1 MKIFKQFLVKP
12 MSYSKH
18 RKLRLQQST
27 RLSPLGKANSTRRN
41 LQSAIQI
48 PTPILS
54 VRFPKTGLPEI
65 MHPQITIDRLLGH
78 TVVQEQGARVARHSL
93 STIAPVVIEAT
104 EEVGI
109 TIEVE
114 A

>member
-1 MKIFKQFLVKP
+1 

-18 RKLRLQQST
+18 RKLRLLQNTELNPSG
-27 RLSPLGKANSTRRN
+27 RANNTRRN
-41 LQSAIQI
+41 LPSAIQT

-54 VRFPKTGLPEI
+54 VRFPKTGLPGI
-65 MHPQITIDRLLGH
+65 TLPQIIIDQLPDH
-78 TVVQEQGARVARHSL
+78 TVVQERVARVARHSP

-104 EEVGI
+104 EEVG
-109 TIEVE
+109 TTTGVE

>member
-1 MKIFKQFLVKP
+1 

-18 RKLRLQQST
+18 RKLQLLQST
-27 RLSPLGKANSTRRN
+27 RLNRLGKANSTQKSS
-41 LQSAIQI
+41 QSATQI

-65 MHPQITIDRLLGH
+65 MLPQTTIDQLPAH
-78 TVVQEQGARVARHSL
+78 TVVEEREAQVARHNP
-93 STIAPVVIEAT
+93 STMAPVAIEAT
-104 EEVGI
+104 EEADT
-109 TIEVE
+109 TIGLE